1 LLENAVIYCILFEMA
16 YFKQQVW
23 QKRDNP
29 SSPTP
34 DQISMPNDTGVP
46 PITISLLGIAF
57 VLHFSAAP
65 YYFIGS
71 PPTGFSTGTLGLVL
85 CVVGVLLAGVAAAR
99 KE

>member
-1 LLENAVIYCILFEMA
+1 M
-16 YFKQQVW
+16 
-23 QKRDNP
+23 
-29 SSPTP
+29 PT
-34 DQISMPNDTGVP
+34 DTGTPAV
-46 PITISLLGIAF
+46 TLSLLGIAF

-85 CVVGVLLAGVAAAR
+85 CVVGVLLAGVAAAK